1 MDLVSVAAGNSGRAR
16 DCVWDRYGPQRH
28 ALNESIVVKVEPFAT
43 AHAPAGGNVL
53 ECGCGRR
60 LWHLSSFDFRLDG
73 SLMATALGETKT
85 MQISGLEFLFLEVN
99 NLEESVA
106 FYRDSLGFAVSK
118 HSPESEPP
126 LATVQAGNLK
136 ISLAQH
142 LETMLKRGRGVSFFI
157 GVSDVDDY
165 YKQLRAKDVEVYPP
179 ADEGWGGRFITLQD
193 PDKYRLF
200 FVTWGDD
207 RRDR

>member
-1 MDLVSVAAGNSGRAR
+1 MV
-16 DCVWDRYGPQRH
+16 
-28 ALNESIVVKVEPFAT
+28 
-43 AHAPAGGNVL
+43 
-53 ECGCGRR
+53 
-60 LWHLSSFDFRLDG
+60 
-73 SLMATALGETKT
+73 TALGKIST
-85 MQISGLEFLFLEVN
+85 MHISGLEFLFLEVN

-106 FYRDSLGFAVSK
+106 FYQDLLGFAVSK
-118 HSPESEPP
+118 HNPESEPP
-126 LATVQAGNLK
+126 MATVQAGSLK

-157 GVSDVDDY
+157 GVSDVDEY

-200 FVTWGDD
+200 FVTWGND